1 MRAAVFE
8 IQGLDNLNV
17 KEDVQQPTM
26 TDHDVLIKVKSAGVN
41 PIDYLTVSNI
51 PGIKPLPHIP
61 GVEVTGIIEKVGNH
75 VTDLKEGD
83 RVVVYNVIFDGTC
96 DMCLNGYEMCCRNAG
111 ILGVITNGG
120 FAEYI
125 SAPEKNVFKIPDNV
139 QWDVAAS
146 LATTTK
152 TPYHALRE
160 ASLKLNEFLVIF
172 GASGN
177 TGMMAVQFGKK
188 MGAKVIA
195 VSKDNWIKTDFGAD
209 YIISDY
215 DKVVEQVKD
224 ITQGKMADVVLNSLG
239 ANTWENSF
247 SCVGLNGRWV
257 TFGGLTGAEVKLDV
271 QSLYRKQIK
280 LIGSNASTRKEFY
293 DVIDMSRELKV
304 RVWKRFKL
312 EDAKEALQ
320 ALFAKERDGRILLD
334 INNGI

>member
-1 MRAAVFE
+1 MRAAIFE
-8 IQGLDNLNV
+8 RQGLDNLNV
-17 KEDVQQPTM
+17 KEDVQQPTI
-26 TDHDVLIKVKSAGVN
+26 TDYDVLIKVKAAGVN

-75 VTDLKEGD
+75 VTTLKEGD
-83 RVVVYNVIFDGTC
+83 KVVVYNVIFDGTC
-96 DMCLNGYEMCCRNAG
+96 DMCLNGYEMLCRNAG

-120 FAEYI
+120 FADYI
-125 SAPEKNVFKIPDNV
+125 SASEKNVFKIPDNI

-247 SCVGLNGRWV
+247 SCVGLNGRLV
-257 TFGGLTGAEVKLDV
+257 TFGGLTGADVKLNV

-280 LIGSNASTRKEFY
+280 LIGSNASTRKEFRE
-293 DVIDMSRELKV
+293 VIDMSKELKV

>member
-1 MRAAVFE
+1 MRAAIFE
-8 IQGLDNLNV
+8 RQGLDNLII
-17 KEDVQQPTM
+17 KEDVQQPTI
-26 TDHDVLIKVKSAGVN
+26 TDHDILIKVKSAGVN
-41 PIDYLTVSNI
+41 PIDYLTVSNMS
-51 PGIKPLPHIP
+51 GIKPLPHIP
-61 GVEVTGIIEKVGNH
+61 GVEVAGIIEKVGNH
-75 VTDLKEGD
+75 VTALKEGD
-83 RVVVYNVIFDGTC
+83 KVVVYNSIFDGTC
-96 DMCLNGYEMCCRNAG
+96 DMCINGYEMLCRNAG

-120 FAEYI
+120 FADYI

-239 ANTWENSF
+239 VNTWENSF
-247 SCVGLNGRWV
+247 SCVGINGRWV
-257 TFGGLTGAEVKLDV
+257 TFGGLTGAEVKLNV
-271 QSLYRKQIK
+271 QSLYRNQIK
-280 LIGSNASTRKEFY
+280 LIGSNGSTRKEFQ

-334 INNGI
+334 INQ

>member
-1 MRAAVFE
+1 MRAAIFE
-8 IQGLDNLNV
+8 RQGLDNLNV
-17 KEDVQQPTM
+17 KEDVQQPTI
-26 TDHDVLIKVKSAGVN
+26 TDYDVLIKVKAAGVN

-51 PGIKPLPHIP
+51 PGVKPLPHIP
-61 GVEVTGIIEKVGNH
+61 GVEVAGIIEKVGNH
-75 VTDLKEGD
+75 VTALKEGD
-83 RVVVYNVIFDGTC
+83 KVVVYNVIFDGTC
-96 DMCLNGYEMCCRNAG
+96 DMCLSGYEMLCRNAG
-111 ILGVITNGG
+111 ILGVVTNGG
-120 FAEYI
+120 FADYI
-125 SAPEKNVFKIPDNV
+125 SASEKNVFKIPDNV
-139 QWDVAAS
+139 QWDIAAS
-146 LATTTK
+146 LATTIK

-215 DKVVEQVKD
+215 EKVVEQVND
-224 ITQGKMADVVLNSLG
+224 ITEGKMADVVLNSLG

-257 TFGGLTGAEVKLDV
+257 TFGGLTGAEVKLNV

-280 LIGSNASTRKEFY
+280 LIGSNGSTRKEFN
-293 DVIDMSRELKV
+293 DVIDMSKELKV
-304 RVWKRFKL
+304 RVWRRFKL

-334 INNGI
+334 INSDI

>member
-1 MRAAVFE
+1 M
-8 IQGLDNLNV
+8 
-17 KEDVQQPTM
+17 
-26 TDHDVLIKVKSAGVN
+26 
-41 PIDYLTVSNI
+41 
-51 PGIKPLPHIP
+51 
-61 GVEVTGIIEKVGNH
+61 
-75 VTDLKEGD
+75 
-83 RVVVYNVIFDGTC
+83 VVYNSIFDGTC
-96 DMCLNGYEMCCRNAG
+96 DMCINGYEMLCRNAG

-120 FAEYI
+120 FADYI

-139 QWDVAAS
+139 QWDIAAS

-247 SCVGLNGRWV
+247 SCVGINGRWV
-257 TFGGLTGAEVKLDV
+257 TFGGLTGAEVKLNV
-271 QSLYRKQIK
+271 QSLYRNQIK
-280 LIGSNASTRKEFY
+280 LIGSNGSTRKEFN

-334 INNGI
+334 INQ

>member
-1 MRAAVFE
+1 MRAAIFE
-8 IQGLDNLNV
+8 RQGLDNLII
-17 KEDVQQPTM
+17 KEDVQQPTI

-41 PIDYLTVSNI
+41 PIDYSTVSNM

-75 VTDLKEGD
+75 VTALKEGEK
-83 RVVVYNVIFDGTC
+83 VVVYNSIFDGTC
-96 DMCLNGYEMCCRNAG
+96 DMCINGYEMLCRNAG

-120 FAEYI
+120 FADYI

-139 QWDVAAS
+139 QWDIAAS

-247 SCVGLNGRWV
+247 SCVGINGRWV
-257 TFGGLTGAEVKLDV
+257 TFGGLTGADVKLNV

-280 LIGSNASTRKEFY
+280 LIGSNGSTRKEFN

-334 INNGI
+334 INQ

>member
-1 MRAAVFE
+1 MRAAIFE

-17 KEDVQQPTM
+17 KEDVQQPTI

-125 SAPEKNVFKIPDNV
+125 SASEKNVFKIPDNV
-139 QWDVAAS
+139 RWDVAAS

-188 MGAKVIA
+188 MGGKVIA

-215 DKVVEQVKD
+215 DKVVEQVND

-257 TFGGLTGAEVKLDV
+257 TFGGLTGAEVKLNV

-280 LIGSNASTRKEFY
+280 LIGSNGSTRKEFY
-293 DVIDMSRELKV
+293 DVIDMSKELKV

-312 EDAKEALQ
+312 EDAREALQ
-320 ALFAKERDGRILLD
+320 ALFTQERDGRILLD
-334 INNGI
+334 INNGL

>member
-8 IQGLDNLNV
+8 RQGLDNLNV
-17 KEDVQQPTM
+17 KEDVQQPTIA
-26 TDHDVLIKVKSAGVN
+26 DYDVLIKVKAAGVN

-61 GVEVTGIIEKVGNH
+61 GVEVTGVIEKVGNH
-75 VTDLKEGD
+75 VTTLKEGD
-83 RVVVYNVIFDGTC
+83 KVVVYNVIFDGTC
-96 DMCLNGYEMCCRNAG
+96 DMCLNGYEMLCNNAG

-120 FAEYI
+120 FADYI
-125 SAPEKNVFKIPDNV
+125 SASEKNVFKIPDNV

-152 TPYHALRE
+152 TPYHALRDV
-160 ASLKLNEFLVIF
+160 SLKLNEFLVIF

-239 ANTWENSF
+239 VNTWENSF
-247 SCVGLNGRWV
+247 SCVGANGRLV
-257 TFGGLTGAEVKLDV
+257 TFGGLTGADVKLNV

-280 LIGSNASTRKEFY
+280 LIGSTGSTRKEFRE
-293 DVIDMSRELKV
+293 VIDMSRELKV

-320 ALFAKERDGRILLD
+320 ALFAKERDGRILLE